1 MTQKEEPKINV
12 IQVCLIQIERSGA
25 GKFNMDVYNIP
36 PIISSRFVL
45 THEVGLIQKKESL
58 LSASQREKTIVLHD
72 KVLSDPTI

>member
-12 IQVCLIQIERSGA
+12 IQVRLIQIERSGE
-25 GKFNMDVYNIP
+25 GKFNMDVYNIT

-58 LSASQREKTIVLHD
+58 LSASQREKTIVLYD